1 MFVKGVHS
9 KGAGCRRMGV
19 TGPPQIGSATFAQGD
34 SQELFEHGRG
44 QAQSCFLIRMDSSSI
59 SEHAHEACS
68 S

>member
-1 MFVKGVHS
+1 MDEG
-9 KGAGCRRMGV
+9 
-19 TGPPQIGSATFAQGD
+19 QITVAW
-34 SQELFEHGRG
+34 LICPG